1 MTFRTRLFSGFLFIA
16 VIAALIGLL
25 GVYSSKKIENDFKT
39 AAKKHADLLSLQN
52 QVMTYWHQALN
63 NLDHFVVSVGAGIK
77 EPSLQR
83 DYLQSKGLTDTTYKK
98 LVGSVSGDQKSE
110 LSLWQ
115 QNLKAAEDL
124 ADQTIARINNGESV
138 AALSGPIAQVSTK
151 TSEAEVA
158 LLTVVANEGG
168 RFQVS
173 LLGVEAA
180 TARSITI
187 MLILIVIALLV
198 AILLGYYISRAIA
211 APITKLTEAT
221 AELSAGN
228 LGIKVEA
235 ESKDE
240 IGDLAGSFNK
250 MSSDLKESREGLM
263 ALAADLELRVEER
276 TGELAR
282 SNAELE
288 QFAYVA
294 SHDLQ
299 EPLRAVSSYAEL
311 LQMKYGEQLDDKAH
325 KYLGHM
331 IGGIER
337 MQALI
342 NDLLVY
348 SRVGTRG
355 KEFKEADLNAM
366 LAEALQNLEK
376 SIQESGAV
384 ITHDDLPRVD
394 VDASQIRQLLQ
405 NLIGNAVKFRG
416 EGTPVIHVSAEN
428 RDGEWLF
435 GVKDNGIGIDPKYSD
450 RIFEIFQRLHGRA
463 EYSGT
468 GIGLSICR
476 RIVER
481 HGGHIWVESEPGQ
494 GATFFF
500 TIPTLRGE
508 VDE

>member
-63 NLDHFVVSVGAGIK
+63 NLDHFVVSVEAGIK

-168 RFQVS
+168 RFHVS

-250 MSSDLKESREGLM
+250 MS
-263 ALAADLELRVEER
+263 
-276 TGELAR
+276 
-282 SNAELE
+282 
-288 QFAYVA
+288 Y
-294 SHDLQ
+294 DLQ

-325 KYLGHM
+325 KYFGHM
-331 IGGIER
+331 IGGVER

-355 KEFKEADLNAM
+355 KEFKEADLNAV

-376 SIQESGAV
+376 SIQESGAA
-384 ITHDDLPRVD
+384 ITHDDLPRVY

-500 TIPTLRGE
+500 TIPTVRGE